1 MEKIILQ
8 FLVAVPAVFSLGFG
22 VWILMHNP
30 RSRINTSFFA
40 LVFSMFIWAV
50 PHFIMLYPSLS
61 PEALRFWINM
71 NFIGPAVFAPYLVY
85 FSYVF
90 PEDRV
95 KISRFKIFLL
105 SLLPLFVIPLA
116 FAEKFIPQLL
126 HSENFSNYSI
136 FFYLYWL
143 SLFIVI
149 PWALINFRSKIK
161 KLSGKNREAVVF
173 LVSAI
178 FLNMVASAF
187 FSGFLPAVYN
197 YIDLV
202 FLGPGV
208 GGLIFSIFGSYAIVR
223 YDLMEIKVM
232 AKKALFYA
240 VLVTGVT
247 IFMTFVVFLSR
258 TLENSYPNLSLW
270 LIPAIFSVIATFL
283 GIIIWRVIKNS
294 DDLKYDF
301 ITTVTHKFRTPIS
314 RIIWSIEG
322 IRDQGN
328 LTDMQKTGLRSIE
341 YSIKSILKMV
351 DLMTH
356 LSDERS
362 TDSVLKKEIDFS
374 ELLKNILKDQV
385 SEFNRRSISL
395 VVHIKSGVTVMAEE
409 NSLRFVLNVLLE
421 NALTYTP
428 SGGVVRVGLFL
439 DESKAVFSVK
449 DNGIGMSK
457 AVQKNITT
465 SFYRGGK
472 ARRTDTEGMGVSLHI
487 TRNIIDEFN
496 GEMDF
501 YSEGEGKGSVF
512 FIKIPFLRVEE
523 SEQELKEKKE
533 KTNEK
538 PKE

>member
-40 LVFSMFIWAV
+40 LVFSMFIWAI
-50 PHFIMLYPSLS
+50 PHFIMLYPSIS
-61 PEALRFWINM
+61 PEAVRFWINM
-71 NFIGPAVFAPYLVY
+71 NFIGPSVFASYLVY

-95 KISRFKIFLL
+95 KISWFKIFLL
-105 SLLPLFVIPLA
+105 SLLPLFVIPSA
-116 FAEKFIPQLL
+116 FAEKFIPQILY
-126 HSENFSNYSI
+126 SEDFSNYSI

-143 SLFIVI
+143 SLFIFI
-149 PWALINFRSKIK
+149 PWAFINFRNKIK
-161 KLSGKNREAVVF
+161 RLTGKNREAVLF
-173 LVSAI
+173 LVLAI
-178 FLNMVASAF
+178 FLNLIASAF
-187 FSGFLPAVYN
+187 FSGFLPAIFN
-197 YIDLV
+197 YINLV
-202 FLGPGV
+202 FLGPGI
-208 GGLIFSIFGSYAIVR
+208 GGLFFAVLGSYAIVR
-223 YDLMEIKVM
+223 YDLMEIKVI

-240 VLVTGVT
+240 VLVMGIT
-247 IFMTFVVFLSR
+247 IFMSSVVFVSR
-258 TLENSYPNLSLW
+258 ILEDSYPKTSLW
-270 LIPAIFSVIATFL
+270 LIPAIFSVIAAFL
-283 GIIIWRVIKNS
+283 GVIIWRVIKNS
-294 DDLKYDF
+294 EALKYDF

-314 RIIWSIEG
+314 RIIWSLEG

-328 LTDMQKTGLRSIE
+328 LTDTQKTGIRSVE
-341 YSIKSILKMV
+341 YSTKSILKMI

-356 LSDERS
+356 LSNERT
-362 TDSVLKKEIDFS
+362 TDSVLKEEIDFS
-374 ELLKNILKDQV
+374 ELLKDILKDQI
-385 SEFNRRSISL
+385 SEFNRRGISL
-395 VVHIKSGVTVMAEE
+395 VVHIKSGVIVMAEV

-439 DESKAVFSVK
+439 DESRAVFSVK

-457 AVQKNITT
+457 AVQKNIAT

-472 ARRTDTEGMGVSLHI
+472 ARKTDTEGMGIGLHI

-523 SEQELKEKKE
+523 NKQELKEKKE